1 MSMKETVRAEPV
13 PILIGK
19 VGIPP
24 QDDEATKEW
33 PILMELL
40 LPKYDHK
47 GRMTRESGTLSVR
60 CEGSLFRI
68 TITCPTEDAQA
79 SMDYHQLV
87 DILTTVER
95 WLLTGKANWAP
106 TWKTRERARQ
116 RLKDSI

>member
-1 MSMKETVRAEPV
+1 MSLKDTVKADPV

-24 QDDEATKEW
+24 HDEDAVKEW
-33 PILMELL
+33 PVLMELL
-40 LPKYDHK
+40 LPRYDLK
-47 GRMTRESGTLSVR
+47 GRMTRESGSLSVR
-60 CEGSLFRI
+60 CEGSLFRV

-79 SMDYHQLV
+79 SMDTDGLI
-87 DILTTVER
+87 DLLTRIEQ
-95 WLLTGKANWAP
+95 WLLTGRANWAP